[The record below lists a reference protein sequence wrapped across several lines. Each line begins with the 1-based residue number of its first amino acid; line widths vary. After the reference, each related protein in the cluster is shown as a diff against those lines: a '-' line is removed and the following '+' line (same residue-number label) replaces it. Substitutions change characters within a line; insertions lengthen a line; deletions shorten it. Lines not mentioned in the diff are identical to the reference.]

1 MAASKKITFEDYF
14 SKNTKKFI
22 AFGETFTNIL
32 NDKELISALAQKDL
46 EKLAKVWK
54 LVFEML
60 IENSSE
66 GASDRLTELIGAYRE
81 IDKDS
86 GKDSGKGE
94 EE

>member
-1 MAASKKITFEDYF
+1 MAGQKKVSFEDYF

-22 AFGETFTNIL
+22 SFGETFTNIL
-32 NDKELISALAQKDL
+32 NDKELIGSLAQKDL

-66 GASDRLTELIGAYRE
+66 SSADRLSELIGAYRD
-81 IDKDS
+81 I
-86 GKDSGKGE
+86 GKDDGE
-94 EE
+94 

>member
-1 MAASKKITFEDYF
+1 MATRRKITFEEYF

-22 AFGETFTNIL
+22 TFGETFTNIL
-32 NDKELISALAQKDL
+32 NDDELISALAQKDL

-66 GASDRLTELIGAYRE
+66 GASDKLSELIGAYRDIE
-81 IDKDS
+81 RDV
-86 GKDSGKGE
+86 GKGE

>member
-1 MAASKKITFEDYF
+1 MATRKKITFEDYF

-22 AFGETFTNIL
+22 TFGETFTNIL
-32 NDKELISALAQKDL
+32 NDKELISSLAEKDL

-66 GASDRLTELIGAYRE
+66 GASDRLSELIGAYRE
-81 IDKDS
+81 I
-86 GKDSGKGE
+86 GNVGKGE

>member
-1 MAASKKITFEDYF
+1 MAGQKKVSFEDYF

-22 AFGETFTNIL
+22 SFGETFTNIL
-32 NDKELISALAQKDL
+32 NDKELIGSLAQKDL

-66 GASDRLTELIGAYRE
+66 SSADRLSELIGAYR
-81 IDKDS
+81 DV
-86 GKDSGKGE
+86 GKDDGE
-94 EE
+94 

>member
-1 MAASKKITFEDYF
+1 MAAQKKVSFEDYF

-22 AFGETFTNIL
+22 SFGETFTNIL
-32 NDKELISALAQKDL
+32 NDKELIGSLAQKDL

-66 GASDRLTELIGAYRE
+66 SSADRLAELIGAYRD
-81 IDKDS
+81 I
-86 GKDSGKGE
+86 GKDDGE
-94 EE
+94 